1 MTSPLAAYASSLDPN
16 PVVLARRPI
25 RPDTTQLSRFED
37 KRWDLSPGI
46 FENHSAKTSLT
57 FDVFPERWRRD
68 LKQYFWQLINDP
80 APRDLPAAPTRGRPA
95 IRTISHAR
103 VPLARIFS
111 WVQNEGIGSLQDLS
125 PAKLDLLLAHIG
137 GLQLSHAGKANM
149 ITEVRR
155 LWLHRDCVP
164 APLRMPDPSPWA
176 GQRTRDL
183 IGKEPRPA
191 ENRTPRIH
199 DQSLVP
205 LLGWALRFVED
216 FSEDIITSFHE
227 YCVLTQRDR
236 RHLTTG
242 TSTYVGT
249 ATRQERLTHVLKTL
263 QRNGMG
269 LPGKTLP
276 DGSREIR
283 WHYLGR
289 LSDTAGTTHQEL
301 DQELIRGFELPIDDT
316 AYLITQCT
324 GTLDGQPW
332 SAKHIPYDDTHKLA
346 ELLMT
351 ACFIVIAY
359 LSGMRPGEALSLD
372 RDCLRHDL
380 STGLWTVTGIR
391 WKNARSP
398 DGSKD
403 PEGQRRIN
411 PWVVHP
417 IAARAIQTVT
427 RLHTKELLFPQFLR
441 PQALRGLHTPTNR
454 RPGTARTASQINLD
468 IQKFTQWVNQYCT
481 ANNRSDHIPQ
491 DPYGRVSPSRF
502 RRTLAWHIV
511 RQPRGLVAAAIQYGH
526 IATHITQGYAGNY
539 ASGFI
544 DDLAI
549 ERWLDRIDNVEE
561 MERYLDSGGRLSG
574 PAAEQ
579 LRDRT
584 RQATARFAGQVI
596 PTSRQ
601 AAKLLRDPSLQV
613 FSGKGMHCVFNRTT
627 ALCVNENDDTP
638 SLNQCSSSCSNI
650 ARTDEDIRTLKNEL
664 HSLPADTLAPEIR
677 HHRIDRVKAILTG
690 AIQNHE
696 GDSHEAT

>member
-1 MTSPLAAYASSLDPN
+1 MTSPLASYASSLDPN
-16 PVVLARRPI
+16 PLVLAKRPI
-25 RPDTTQLSRFED
+25 RPGTTRLSRFED
-37 KRWDLSPGI
+37 DRWDLSPGI
-46 FENHSAKTSLT
+46 FENHSAKTSFT
-57 FDVFPERWRRD
+57 FDSFPERWRRD
-68 LKQYFWQLINDP
+68 LKEYFWQLINDP
-80 APRDLPAAPTRGRPA
+80 TQRDLPAAQTGRRPA
-95 IRTISHAR
+95 LRTISHAR
-103 VPLARIFS
+103 MPLARIFS
-111 WVQNEGIGSLQDLS
+111 WVEDEGLGSLQDLS

-137 GLQLSHAGKANM
+137 GLQLRHDAKANM
-149 ITEVRR
+149 ITELRR
-155 LWLHRDCVP
+155 LWLYRDCVP

-183 IGKEPRPA
+183 IGKEPRQA

-216 FSEDIITSFHE
+216 FSEDIVTSFHE

-236 RHLTTG
+236 RHLQTG

-263 QRNGMG
+263 RENGMG
-269 LPGKTLP
+269 LPGRTRP

-332 SAKHIPYDDTHKLA
+332 SAEHIPYDNAHKLA

-372 RDCLRHDL
+372 RDCLERDA
-380 STGLWTVTGIR
+380 STGLWTVNGIR
-391 WKNARSP
+391 WKNARNP

-403 PEGQRRIN
+403 PEGQRRTI

-417 IAARAIQTVT
+417 VAARAIQTVT
-427 RLHTKELLFPQFLR
+427 RLHTKELLFPQSLR
-441 PQALRGLHTPTNR
+441 PQALRGLKTPTNS
-454 RPGTARTASQINLD
+454 RPGTARTAS
-468 IQKFTQWVNQYCT
+468 
-481 ANNRSDHIPQ
+481 
-491 DPYGRVSPSRF
+491 
-502 RRTLAWHIV
+502 
-511 RQPRGLVAAAIQYGH
+511 QYGH

-549 ERWLDRIDNVEE
+549 ERWLERIENVEE
-561 MERYLDSGGRLSG
+561 MEQYLDSGGRLSG
-574 PAAEQ
+574 PAAQQ

-584 RQATARFAGQVI
+584 RQASARFVGQVI

-601 AAKLLRDPSLQV
+601 EAKLLQDPSLQV
-613 FSGKGMHCVFNRTT
+613 FPGKGMHCVFNRTT
-627 ALCVNENDDTP
+627 ALCVNENDATP
-638 SLNQCSSSCSNI
+638 SLNQCSRNCSNI
-650 ARTDEDIRTLKNEL
+650 ARTDEDIRALQSEL
-664 HSLPADTLAPEIR
+664 HSLPTDTLAPEIR
-677 HHRIDRVKAILTG
+677 NHRINQIKAILTR
-690 AIQNHE
+690 AIRSHE
-696 GDSHEAT
+696 EDSHDAN